1 MPKRIVAQLLPA
13 SHAKTVQVPV
23 WHGDVVH
30 ATGNKVPGKPGAGE
44 FFVMSALAKLGAT
57 ILTYPILLVKSRLQ
71 AASKHTHA
79 DLQYSGTYDALKRIW
94 QKEGQLLIL
103 PSEIQTALCMHC
115 TEWLALVAMKRL

>member
-1 MPKRIVAQLLPA
+1 M
-13 SHAKTVQVPV
+13 
-23 WHGDVVH
+23 
-30 ATGNKVPGKPGAGE
+30 PGKPGAGE

-94 QKEGQLLIL
+94 QKEGQLLIV
-103 PSEIQTALCMHC
+103 PSEMQTVLCVHC
-115 TEWLALVAMKRL
+115 TGWLVLVAIKKL

>member
-1 MPKRIVAQLLPA
+1 
-13 SHAKTVQVPV
+13 
-23 WHGDVVH
+23 
-30 ATGNKVPGKPGAGE
+30 VPGKPGAGE

-103 PSEIQTALCMHC
+103 PSRMQTAQCMHC
-115 TEWLALVAMKRL
+115 RKEKEKKRLSLSALI